1 MSQTPPVEAIA
12 IATACFLLVLAILFA
27 RAVRGTGP
35 SRARRILLPVLF
47 FVLGTCL
54 VFGLPR
60 LFLGLPF
67 LGPAGLGQILL
78 WLALSALLASAIAE
92 GIVFAL
98 NAERTP
104 HWLAA
109 GIVAAILGAY
119 GSLVALTGTLFL
131 LAEPVAIV
139 PSLVAA
145 AAAIIWWP
153 YLPRPEG
160 EEEADDVAAG
170 VFE

>member
-1 MSQTPPVEAIA
+1 MSQTPPVDAIA

-35 SRARRILLPVLF
+35 SRARRILLPAF
-47 FVLGTCL
+47 YFVLASLL
-54 VFGLPR
+54 VFGLPL
-60 LFLGLPF
+60 LFLGLPVI
-67 LGPAGLGQILL
+67 GPAALAGTLV
-78 WLALSALLASAIAE
+78 WLALPALLAAAIAE

-109 GIVAAILGAY
+109 GIAAAILATY
-119 GSLVALTGTLFL
+119 GGLAALAGTLFL
-131 LAEPVAIV
+131 RAEPVVIV
-139 PSLVAA
+139 PALVAA
-145 AAAIIWWP
+145 ASAIIWWP

-160 EEEADDVAAG
+160 EEEADEAAAG